1 MPIDATAV
9 QNLPNLPCLDKCA
22 PDGMKLAMLISLAC
36 KWGGLPT
43 DPAVLQANAACHQS
57 CIPEGMR
64 LGVIVSLATQLT
76 SCMMAS
82 APVGCTDANA
92 NAYIAAAGITDATQ
106 KSAICTLVTSLKSSG
121 VWTLMDAIYPFVGGT
136 SASCAVNLKSP
147 GTYNITW
154 HGGVTFTA
162 GGVTGDGASGY
173 GDTGMNP
180 ATAGGNYSL
189 SSAAIGVNIA
199 TNHSESAYVMG
210 IVYTS
215 SAALQ
220 ISAGAEN
227 LIGLNSI
234 QTFGATPST
243 LAGFLAGS
251 VTDAFTETLYL
262 TDGTTATHSPGPT
275 AIPGFSVGVLARNF
289 AGTFDQFSSQTLSFA
304 FLGGGLNGTQMAA
317 LKSAVVAFNSTL
329 GRP

>member
-9 QNLPNLPCLDKCA
+9 QNLPNVPCIDRCT
-22 PDGMKLAMLISLAC
+22 PPGMQMAVLIALAC
-36 KWGGLPT
+36 KWGGLST
-43 DPAVLQANAACHQS
+43 DPVVLQNNAVCFQS
-57 CIPEGMR
+57 CIPRGAA
-64 LGVIVSLATQLT
+64 LGVLISLATQLT
-76 SCMMAS
+76 ACMI
-82 APVGCTDANA
+82 APVACTDTDANA
-92 NAYIAAAGITDATQ
+92 FISAAGITDATQ
-106 KSAICTLVTSLKSSG
+106 KSAVCTLVTSLKSGG
-121 VWTLMDAIYPFVGGT
+121 VWTLMDAVYPFVGGT

-162 GGVTGDGASGY
+162 GGVTGDGTSGY

-189 SSAAIGVNIA
+189 NSAVIGVNIA
-199 TNHSESAYVMG
+199 TNNSESAYVMG

-234 QTFGATPST
+234 QIFGATPST

-262 TDGTTATHSPGPT
+262 TDGTTATHAPVPT
-275 AIPGFSVGVLARNF
+275 AIPSFTVGVLARNF
-289 AGTFDQFSSQTLSFA
+289 AGTFNQFSSQTLSFA
-304 FLGGGLNGTQMAA
+304 FIGGGLTGTQVAA
-317 LKSAVVAFNSTL
+317 LKSAVVAFNTTL